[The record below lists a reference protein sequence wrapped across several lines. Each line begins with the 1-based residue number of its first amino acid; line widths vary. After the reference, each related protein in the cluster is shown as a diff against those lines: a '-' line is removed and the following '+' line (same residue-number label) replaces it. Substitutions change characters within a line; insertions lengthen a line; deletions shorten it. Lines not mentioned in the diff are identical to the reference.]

1 MCMPTRRPLEHGVL
15 EGIEMAKRYDQE
27 TRGWMRYVSKS
38 FISMVKAWE
47 TTSGKVLDV
56 GTGTGRLAI
65 ELARGLPGLQV
76 VGLDLSDAALGL
88 ARDHV
93 EKDEVPLAVSF
104 EKGDAQDMPFGDGTF
119 DLVIS
124 SNTLHLVNNPVKMFD
139 EIDRVLKPDGR
150 FLLSDLRRSWLG
162 VLTEHIRAAYSP
174 REIEDL
180 LSQSHLQNWKV
191 KDSFFWLSILKERSR

>member
-1 MCMPTRRPLEHGVL
+1 
-15 EGIEMAKRYDQE
+15 
-27 TRGWMRYVSKS
+27 
-38 FISMVKAWE
+38 MVKGWE

-65 ELARGLPGLQV
+65 ELARGIPGLQV

-104 EKGDAQDMPFGDGTF
+104 EKGDGENMPFLDGTF
-119 DLVIS
+119 DLVVS
-124 SNTLHLVNNPVKMFD
+124 SNTLHLVNNPVKVFD
-139 EIDRVLKPDGR
+139 EIDRVLKPEGR

-162 VLTEHIRAAYSP
+162 ILTEHIRAAYSP

-180 LSQSHLQNWKV
+180 LSQSRLHNWKV
-191 KDSFFWLSILKERSR
+191 KDSFLWFSILKETSR

>member
-124 SNTLHLVNNPVKMFD
+124 SNTLHLVNNPVEMFD